1 MQTRPVEARTI
12 RSGAHRA
19 GVRVADA
26 RRFASSLVVALV
38 LATSALACRT
48 APVTEVPP
56 VVANEDTTL
65 GAGDV
70 FEVRV
75 YGELGLSGTF
85 RVAQDGT
92 IDYPFVGR
100 VEVRGLEPPAVAD
113 RLSEGLRNGNY
124 LVHPQVSVMV
134 TEYNSKRVTVMG
146 AVREPGTFPLSP
158 GLTTVQAVSLA
169 GGFGPLA
176 NRNET
181 VVTRTID
188 GSPRQFRVPVEEVAR
203 GRERDL
209 VLRAGDIVFV
219 PERVF

>member
-1 MQTRPVEARTI
+1 MLAILRYLACFL
-12 RSGAHRA
+12 A
-19 GVRVADA
+19 
-26 RRFASSLVVALV
+26 LLV
-38 LATSALACRT
+38 LAAGGIACRPP
-48 APVTEVPP
+48 PVTDIPP

-75 YGELGLSGTF
+75 YGEENLSGTF

-100 VEVRGLEPPAVAD
+100 VEVRGLEPPSVAD
-113 RLSEGLRNGNY
+113 RLSQGLRSGNY
-124 LVHPQVSVMV
+124 LLHPQVSVMV

-146 AVREPGTFPLSP
+146 AVREPGQFPLSP
-158 GLTTVQAVSLA
+158 GLTAVQAVSLA

-188 GSPRQFRVPVEEVAR
+188 GEPRQFRVPVEEVAR
-203 GRERDL
+203 GHERDL
-209 VLRAGDIVFV
+209 PLRAGDIVFV